1 MPSTLKEWS
10 GWGLTRQFILD
21 FAIMNTTIAY
31 NIIIERLAIT
41 SLKPTLSTDNIKM
54 QFESDNGNICK
65 VFGEGKSARW
75 CY

>member
-1 MPSTLKEWS
+1 
-10 GWGLTRQFILD
+10 
-21 FAIMNTTIAY
+21 MNTTIAY

-65 VFGEGKSARW
+65 VFGEGKSAR
-75 CY
+75 